1 MCEKVCK
8 SVAKCVKS
16 LYILRMF
23 GFNTPSIDS
32 KGRIAIPAR
41 YRIDFKTQNHNE
53 IVITKDPQ
61 YPSLKLYH
69 HSEWQRISTK
79 LQSLQGLDPIVRNL
93 QWTIL
98 GNAYQ
103 TDIDIEGRM
112 LVRIPSDLQSYA
124 EINEQKQVALVGM
137 GNKFEIWNIEN
148 WEMRQTGGSLST
160 EILDVVLPESIKV
173 CKSVAKCVKSLY
185 ILRMFGFN
193 TPSIDSKGRIAIP
206 ARYRIDFK
214 TQNHNEIVITKDPQY
229 PSLKLYHHS
238 EWQRISTKLQSLQ
251 GLDPIVRNLQW
262 TILGN
267 AYQTDIDIEGR
278 MLVRIPSDLQSYAEI
293 NEQKQVALV
302 GMGNKFEIWNIENW
316 EMRQTGGS
324 LSTEILDVV
333 LPESIKEMS
342 F

>member
-1 MCEKVCK
+1 
-8 SVAKCVKS
+8 
-16 LYILRMF
+16 MF

-41 YRIDFKTQNHNE
+41 YRNDFRTKNQNT

-61 YPSLKLYH
+61 YPSLKIYPEL
-69 HSEWQRISTK
+69 EWNNISNK

-112 LVRIPSDLQSYA
+112 LLRIPADLQNYA
-124 EINEQKQVALVGM
+124 EINNQKQVALVGM
-137 GNKFEIWNIEN
+137 GKKFEIWNI
-148 WEMRQTGGSLST
+148 Q
-160 EILDVVLPESIKV
+160 
-173 CKSVAKCVKSLY
+173 
-185 ILRMFGFN
+185 
-193 TPSIDSKGRIAIP
+193 
-206 ARYRIDFK
+206 
-214 TQNHNEIVITKDPQY
+214 
-229 PSLKLYHHS
+229 
-238 EWQRISTKLQSLQ
+238 
-251 GLDPIVRNLQW
+251 
-262 TILGN
+262 
-267 AYQTDIDIEGR
+267 
-278 MLVRIPSDLQSYAEI
+278 
-293 NEQKQVALV
+293 
-302 GMGNKFEIWNIENW
+302 NW

>member
-1 MCEKVCK
+1 
-8 SVAKCVKS
+8 
-16 LYILRMF
+16 MF

-41 YRIDFKTQNHNE
+41 YRNDFRTQNQNT

-61 YPSLKLYH
+61 YPSLKIYPEL
-69 HSEWQRISTK
+69 EWNNISNK

-112 LVRIPSDLQSYA
+112 LIRIPSDLQSHA
-124 EINEQKQVALVGM
+124 EISQQKQVALVGM
-137 GNKFEIWNIEN
+137 GKKFEIWNI
-148 WEMRQTGGSLST
+148 Q
-160 EILDVVLPESIKV
+160 
-173 CKSVAKCVKSLY
+173 
-185 ILRMFGFN
+185 
-193 TPSIDSKGRIAIP
+193 
-206 ARYRIDFK
+206 
-214 TQNHNEIVITKDPQY
+214 
-229 PSLKLYHHS
+229 
-238 EWQRISTKLQSLQ
+238 
-251 GLDPIVRNLQW
+251 
-262 TILGN
+262 
-267 AYQTDIDIEGR
+267 
-278 MLVRIPSDLQSYAEI
+278 
-293 NEQKQVALV
+293 
-302 GMGNKFEIWNIENW
+302 NW